1 MLLVNFSKVSKDYG
15 GNPIFQ
21 DIDLEIIEGERIGLV
36 GENGGGKSTLFKLIA
51 GLEDPTGGAIS
62 RRRNLTIGYLW
73 QEADPGQSHK
83 TVFEAVSEVTQEL
96 VALPMMLS
104 ELEAKMADP
113 DVAGDED
120 ALTAILEEYGKAQER
135 FEALGGYTLEHKVE
149 AILHGLGFGP
159 DWYDI
164 EVGMLSGGEKKLV
177 NLARILIKMPD
188 LLLLDE
194 PDNHLDLEAKAWLEQ
209 YIQSYPGRA
218 IQAPS

>member
-15 GNPIFQ
+15 GNPVFQ

-51 GLEDPTGGAIS
+51 GIEDPTNGVIS

-96 VALPMMLS
+96 VALPEMLS

-113 DVAGDED
+113 VLAEDPDEM
-120 ALTAILEEYGKAQER
+120 TR
-135 FEALGGYTLEHKVE
+135 V
-149 AILHGLGFGP
+149 
-159 DWYDI
+159 
-164 EVGMLSGGEKKLV
+164 
-177 NLARILIKMPD
+177 
-188 LLLLDE
+188 LD
-194 PDNHLDLEAKAWLEQ
+194 
-209 YIQSYPGRA
+209 
-218 IQAPS
+218 

>member
-51 GLEDPTGGAIS
+51 GLEDPTGGGVS

-73 QEADPGQSHK
+73 QEVDPGQSHK

-96 VALPMMLS
+96 VALPLMLS

-120 ALTAILEEYGKAQER
+120 ALTARVLPTYARQDVTFVSGVSSMGSPPGGWAQ
-135 FEALGGYTLEHKVE
+135 
-149 AILHGLGFGP
+149 AI
-159 DWYDI
+159 
-164 EVGMLSGGEKKLV
+164 S
-177 NLARILIKMPD
+177 
-188 LLLLDE
+188 
-194 PDNHLDLEAKAWLEQ
+194 HLRPGWAIPPRGAAPRVPCSTPRWRP
-209 YIQSYPGRA
+209 SRGRA
-218 IQAPS
+218 GRPTAAA